1 MNIYDTSDYL
11 KIYGLLTFII
21 IHEMQAMYLHMDGVD
36 IDMSLYIMSLELET
50 ESSVFIKNTVV
61 DYFLKLTSSSFVKWK
76 LSSK

>member
-1 MNIYDTSDYL
+1 
-11 KIYGLLTFII
+11 
-21 IHEMQAMYLHMDGVD
+21 MQAMYLHMDGVD